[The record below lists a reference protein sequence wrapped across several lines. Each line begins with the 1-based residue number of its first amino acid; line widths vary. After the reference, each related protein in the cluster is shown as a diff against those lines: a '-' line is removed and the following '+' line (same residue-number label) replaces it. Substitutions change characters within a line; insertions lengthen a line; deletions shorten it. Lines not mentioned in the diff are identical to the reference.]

1 MGAQWGR
8 TIGVDPVVTPV
19 ALLVI
24 VSRVTAVTP
33 PFLNPPLAL
42 TVLEIRYPELSGGFE
57 EETLHVVRQAVR
69 GRLPL
74 HESQT
79 DDQVE
84 VTPGAPAPVSVKRRP
99 VLRFSSRDR
108 TTALL
113 VKQDALAIETTAYA
127 GWSQSFRPLV
137 EEATR
142 ALGDANPPDGVERIG
157 LRYIDEIRVRGV
169 GEKPGDWKGYI
180 NEHLLAAAH
189 PDMIPSGMQA
199 QEWQGVVRYRTSAS
213 STLVVRY
220 GPQWGHAADPA
231 GPTRRKNP
239 PPPGH
244 FFLLDRDIA
253 RVVGVSTP
261 ALRKWR
267 LGGTATG
274 ENRRRVATLVAFCD
288 IAGSRFSI
296 SDVACWLEAPLDPQT
311 PLTGLDLMAGGRFD
325 LVLQL
330 VRDRDP
336 DPQAVLDEFEPNWRD
351 RYSSPVEVF
360 TGPDGL
366 PGLRLADR

>member
-1 MGAQWGR
+1 MPFGAVGVV
-8 TIGVDPVVTPV
+8 TIVVHPVVTLV
-19 ALLVI
+19 TLLVI
-24 VSRVTAVTP
+24 VSQVTVATP

-42 TVLEIRYPELSGGFE
+42 TVLEIRYPELSGEFG
-57 EETLHVVRQAVR
+57 EETLHIVWQAVR

-84 VTPGAPAPVSVKRRP
+84 VTPGAPVPVSVKRRP

-142 ALGDANPPDGVERIG
+142 ALGDASPPDGVERIG
-157 LRYIDEIRVRGV
+157 LRYIDEIRVRGI

-180 NEHLLAAAH
+180 NDHLLAAAH
-189 PDMIPSGMQA
+189 PDMIPFGMRA

-231 GPTRRKNP
+231 GPTRRKSP

-244 FFLLDRDIA
+244 FFLLDSDSYWSDEEEVPEYDPKWIMDRCDQLHAPSSEFFTIAATDRLRD
-253 RVVGVSTP
+253 
-261 ALRKWR
+261 
-267 LGGTATG
+267 
-274 ENRRRVATLVAFCD
+274 
-288 IAGSRFSI
+288 
-296 SDVACWLEAPLDPQT
+296 
-311 PLTGLDLMAGGRFD
+311 
-325 LVLQL
+325 
-330 VRDRDP
+330 
-336 DPQAVLDEFEPNWRD
+336 
-351 RYSSPVEVF
+351 EVF
-360 TGPDGL
+360 NAKQGDTP
-366 PGLRLADR
+366 